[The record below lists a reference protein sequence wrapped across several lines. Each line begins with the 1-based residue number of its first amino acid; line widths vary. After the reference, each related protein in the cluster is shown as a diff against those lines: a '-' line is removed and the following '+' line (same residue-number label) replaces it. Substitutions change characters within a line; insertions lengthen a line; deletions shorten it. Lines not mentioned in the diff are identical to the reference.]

1 MVLSFG
7 IGVGRL
13 SLTLA
18 RQQLGFESPDFIRM
32 APTPNPGLTWILYPT
47 KASGLSRQMKVF
59 TPNAAVRLTIGLCFM
74 VAVCAGLPLILSPG
88 RSVKKGISAPQFVLA
103 ASGISVTDGWIE
115 VESGD
120 EHGGFVGDG
129 ETFAIFQL
137 TQAAIDGLV
146 DSAPPWSAKWQEGPV
161 PGEIGFH
168 CKFGTDG
175 VGFGGPSGEGGSYFG
190 NESLVRLLGSQ
201 DVLFD
206 AKERCCD
213 SIPWHNG
220 HLIVIDLKS
229 KKVWLSVWD
238 F

>member
-1 MVLSFG
+1 
-7 IGVGRL
+7 
-13 SLTLA
+13 
-18 RQQLGFESPDFIRM
+18 
-32 APTPNPGLTWILYPT
+32 
-47 KASGLSRQMKVF
+47 MKVF

-74 VAVCAGLPLILSPG
+74 VAVCAGLPLVLSPG
-88 RSVKKGISAPQFVLA
+88 RSVKKDISAPQFVLA
-103 ASGISVTDGWIE
+103 ETGISVTDDWIE

-137 TQAAIDGLV
+137 TQAAIDDLV
-146 DSAPPWSAKWQEGPV
+146 DSAPPWSAEWQEGPV

-168 CKFGTDG
+168 CTFGTDG
-175 VGFGGPSGEGGSYFG
+175 VAFGGPIEEAGSYSG

-206 AKERCCD
+206 AKERGCD
-213 SIPWHNG
+213 SISWHNG